1 MFMRKFTIF
10 TILLCISLMSSI
22 PGFAQSSSASGTTI
36 SFKYGTATPL
46 YSSGAGRT
54 EANKASQY
62 FGLLRHNI
70 SHIQLF
76 SCTHYALDQNGTGIF
91 NENHNNLLFDNTS
104 SNDTYHELGIW
115 NGQENG
121 SRKSTCYVAVVAP
134 KGYKITSYNWVV
146 DGANSYKGSTIKE
159 YTYNDD
165 GTPNYSN
172 SVTLSSSTTSFSNSV
187 SSGSNILYFE
197 FNVNTTDGAHPIYIK
212 ELQLTYT
219 IDQPFSNQLP
229 SSDGKLDIHT
239 GYIDPGE
246 FGWYLSNEPKTGSS
260 DGIWSFNRDN
270 ATDVQKVDLWANEVK
285 ITNPDVT
292 NVDGSQYFIT
302 ATNGDYYVSAPSK
315 FRIVGATIKFLS
327 HEATS
332 TETTTSWDKASL
344 SDAGVYLISDGT
356 NYLYYNGVR
365 LDNTTDIEVAKQHP
379 WTFTTSGNGYII
391 SNSGMY
397 LAYTRTVSWFSV
409 SYSLS
414 ISSTATTWYANKS
427 YLYAK
432 YGGNYYTYYVCLNYS
447 NGWTVSATGNSSNLS
462 NYASSL
468 TYTKRTSTSTEK
480 TYPAGTFTA
489 KVFNKDN
496 SDNKGTSEVKE
507 NGSYSVTFDKDE
519 LNNDAIH
526 FSIAD
531 LPEGSYAL
539 YNVSLQLLPLN
550 PELKQLTVASK
561 VTTPNGTSYVSQ
573 TASEPVNYQFNDGN
587 AVTLITN
594 EKKCDVVLYT
604 AHNEHR
610 SDWYTTGQ
618 NTYSNGHSNY
628 FLVNSAADNG
638 GQTDVALNINET
650 PYPTA
655 RVYSEQAGTK
665 AEMFTNIDALNNSSL
680 PDDER
685 PTVLMDLPFSKT
697 DAGYAAVSLTAGDA
711 AVTRYVYS
719 ADMPTYNI
727 LPANIGAKHIDYRY
741 YTLVLQA
748 VKQTATPKVTLVPIY
763 TSTMHIASTKGSV
776 ETTGKNLDT
785 DHVYYGAKVTSNS
798 PTFNYLS
805 GAQVVEALSTAVTNA
820 GSGYT
825 NFNTTYGGLLYLD
838 LSSLSSVTNDKLDAD
853 FDKTTAD
860 NCLYFMPNNYSSQVN
875 NVIDKASDG
884 SFSAITDVVIT
895 DQQPFFTPYDF
906 TTTANHSA
914 RYTRTATNGK
924 TATVTDATMVLPFD
938 IPLNNGEYEGISFRN
953 ITGYGATKD
962 HIQHTDNPLYAVK
975 AEKITDATASANTP
989 YHIHKE
995 NGVTGVEINLKN
1007 AQFHA
1012 TPYSSNDGSVKVSD
1026 MTSGDTWKAHGNYYG
1041 LKVLKAG
1048 NDTWDK
1054 TWYFAGEYYWNAG
1067 GLVTSQDV
1075 NIRPFRAYYV
1085 TTETIPEAKMSI
1097 SYNPDNL
1104 VDAINGVTTKASA
1117 LQVVAGKGF
1126 ISATAEADATLS
1138 IRNVAGQTITK
1149 CTVKAGEN
1157 LRVSV
1162 PKGIYLVNDV
1172 KVIVK

>member
-1 MFMRKFTIF
+1 MIMRKFTIF

-54 EANKASQY
+54 EKNKASQF

-76 SCTHYALDQNGTGIF
+76 SCTHSALDKNGTGIF
-91 NENHNNLLFDNTS
+91 DANHNNLLFDNTS
-104 SNDTYHELGIW
+104 SSATFHELGIW

-134 KGYKITSYNWVV
+134 KGYKITSYNWVI
-146 DGANSYKGSTIKE
+146 DGANSYDGSTIKE
-159 YTYNDD
+159 YTYNDE
-165 GTPNYSN
+165 GRPNYSN

-197 FNVNTTDGAHPIYIK
+197 FNVNATNNAHPIYIK

-229 SSDGKLDIHT
+229 SSDGNLNIHT

-246 FGWYLSNEPKTGSS
+246 FGWYLSGSTKTGSS

-327 HEATS
+327 HKATS

-344 SDAGVYLISDGT
+344 PDAGVYLISDGT

-397 LAYTRTVSWFSV
+397 LAYTRTSSVWSGV

-432 YGGNYYTYYVCLNYS
+432 YGGNNYTYYVWLNYS
-447 NGWTVSATGNSSNLS
+447 NGWTVSATK

-507 NGSYSVTFDKDE
+507 NGSYSVTFDENE

-526 FSIAD
+526 FSIAN

-561 VTTPNGTSYVSQ
+561 VTTPEGTSYVSQ
-573 TASEPVNYQFNDGN
+573 TASEPVNYQFNGGN

-594 EKKCDVVLYT
+594 EDKCDVVLYS

-628 FLVNSAADNG
+628 FLVNSDADNG
-638 GQTDVALNINET
+638 GQTDVALDINKN

-655 RVYSEQAGTK
+655 RVYSEQAGTQ
-665 AEMFTNIDALNNSSL
+665 AEMFTNIDSLDNSSL
-680 PDDER
+680 YDDKR
-685 PTVLMDLPFSKT
+685 PTVLRDLPFSKS
-697 DAGYAAVSLTAGDA
+697 DAGYNAISLTAGNA

-741 YTLVLQA
+741 YTLVLKA
-748 VKQTATPKVTLVPIY
+748 VKQTATPLVTLVPIY
-763 TSTMHIASTKGSV
+763 KSTMHIASRKGSV

-785 DHVYYGAKVTSNS
+785 EHVYYGAKVTSSNS
-798 PTFNYLS
+798 TFNYLS
-805 GAQVVEALSTAVTNA
+805 GGQVVEALSTAVTNA
-820 GSGYT
+820 GYN
-825 NFNTTYGGLLYLD
+825 NFKTTYGGLLYLD
-838 LSSLSSVTNDKLDAD
+838 LSSLSYVTNDKLDAD

-875 NVIDKASDG
+875 NVVDKASDD
-884 SFSAITDVVIT
+884 SYNAITDVVIT
-895 DQQPFFTPYDF
+895 DQQPFFSPYDF
-906 TTTANHSA
+906 TTTAKHSA

-924 TATVTDATMVLPFD
+924 TATVKDATMVLPFD
-938 IPLNNGEYEGISFRN
+938 IPLTDGEYEGISFRQ
-953 ITGYGATKD
+953 ITGYDKAKD
-962 HIQHTDNPLYAVK
+962 HIKNTDNPLYAVK
-975 AEKITDATASANTP
+975 AGKITDATASANTP

-995 NGVTGVEINLKN
+995 NGVTGVEINLAN
-1007 AQFHA
+1007 AQFRA
-1012 TPYSSNDGSVKVSD
+1012 TPHTTNDGNVTVSD

-1041 LKVLKAG
+1041 LKVLKDR

-1085 TTETIPEAKMSI
+1085 TTETISEAKMSI
-1097 SYNPDNL
+1097 AYNLDDL
-1104 VDAINGVTTKASA
+1104 VDAIKSVTAKTSA
-1117 LQVVAGKGF
+1117 LQVVTGRGF
-1126 ISATAEADATLS
+1126 ISATAEADAPLS
-1138 IRNVAGQTITK
+1138 IRNVAGQTIANR
-1149 CTVKAGEN
+1149 TVKAGEN

-1162 PKGIYLVNDV
+1162 PKGIYLVNNV